1 MKEKILAIVA
11 EKMRIDVD
19 KITDD
24 SNLVEDLGANSID
37 VVEVIMALEEEFNVQ
52 FDEDDATDM
61 KTINDLVSYI
71 EKNQ

>member
-11 EKMRIDVD
+11 DKMRIDVD

-24 SNLVEDLGANSID
+24 ANLVEDLGANSID

-52 FDEDDATDM
+52 FDEDLAADM